1 MHRHR
6 VEERPAMLSSPRDIV
21 RNSVKEKLAKD
32 ELVISM
38 IVRLTRGVEIAGI
51 AQTAGFDSIY
61 VDMEHN
67 SFSLDAT
74 GQICMAAQAIGV
86 TPLVRV
92 PSLAPEM
99 IARTLDAGALGIV
112 APHVGSAR
120 EAEEVVRAAK
130 FAPIGERSLPGAM
143 PQLRFRTF
151 PAAETMAAM
160 NDATA
165 VVLMMESREALADV
179 DAIAAVEGVDMLLV
193 GTNDLCRSLGVAGQY
208 DHPSVKDAY
217 ARTLDACRRHGKH
230 VGIGGLG
237 SRPDLMEAFVGM
249 GARYVSLGN
258 DLAFLLAGCTAGVG
272 RMREATARL
281 SG

>member
-1 MHRHR
+1 MI
-6 VEERPAMLSSPRDIV
+6 SSPRDLV
-21 RNSVKEKLAKD
+21 RNVVKEKLARD
-32 ELVISM
+32 ELVLSM
-38 IVRLTRGVEIAGI
+38 IVRLTRGVEIAAI
-51 AQTAGFDSIY
+51 AQTAGFDSFY

-112 APHVGSAR
+112 APHVGSVR
-120 EAEEVVRAAK
+120 EAEAVVRAAK
-130 FAPIGERSLPGAM
+130 FFPIGERSLPGAM

-151 PAAETMAAM
+151 PATETMAAM

-165 VVLMMESREALADV
+165 VVLMMESREALEDV
-179 DAIAAVEGVDMLLV
+179 EAIAAVPGVDMLLI
-193 GTNDLCRSLGVAGQY
+193 GANDLCRSLGIAGQY
-208 DHPSVKDAY
+208 DNPQVKDAF
-217 ARTLDACRRHGKH
+217 ARTIDACRRDGKH

-237 SRPDLMEAFVGM
+237 SRPDLIETFVAM
-249 GARYVSLGN
+249 GARYVTLGN
-258 DLAFLLAGCTAGVG
+258 DLNFLLAGCTASVK
-272 RMREATARL
+272 RMREATAGI

>member
-1 MHRHR
+1 M
-6 VEERPAMLSSPRDIV
+6 
-21 RNSVKEKLAKD
+21 KEKLAKD

-38 IVRLTRGVEIAGI
+38 IVRLTRGVEIASI

-74 GQICMAAQAIGV
+74 GQICMAAQAMGV

-112 APHVGSAR
+112 APHVHSAR
-120 EAEEVVRAAK
+120 EADEVVRAAK

-151 PAAETMAAM
+151 PAAETMVAM

-165 VVLMMESREALADV
+165 VVLMIESREALADV
-179 DAIAAVEGVDMLLV
+179 EAIAAVEGVDMLLV
-193 GTNDLCRSLGVAGQY
+193 GTNDLCRSLGIAGQY
-208 DHPSVKDAY
+208 DHSAVKDAY
-217 ARTLDACRRHGKH
+217 ARTIEACRRHGKH
-230 VGIGGLG
+230 VGVGGLG
-237 SRPDLMEAFVGM
+237 SRPDLIEAIVAM
-249 GARYVSLGN
+249 GARYVSLGD
-258 DLAFLLAGCTAGVG
+258 DLTFLLAGCTAGVK
-272 RMREATARL
+272 RMREATARAA
-281 SG
+281 G

>member
-1 MHRHR
+1 
-6 VEERPAMLSSPRDIV
+6 MLSSPRDIV
-21 RNSVKEKLAKD
+21 RNSVKEKLAKN

-51 AQTAGFDSIY
+51 AQSAGFDSLY

-112 APHVGSAR
+112 APHVASAR
-120 EAEEVVRAAK
+120 QAEEVVRAAK

-151 PAAETMAAM
+151 PAAETMAAI

-165 VVLMMESREALADV
+165 VILMMESREALADV

-193 GTNDLCRSLGVAGQY
+193 GTNDLCRSLGIAGQY
-208 DHPSVKDAY
+208 DDPSVKDAY

-237 SRPDLMEAFVGM
+237 SRPDLMEAFVEM

-258 DLAFLLAGCTAGVG
+258 DLSFLLAGCMAGVR